1 MDASELSRIVDTLV
15 SKTSFE
21 DVVAAVASAGINQA
35 ERLSAMAK
43 EQEAQEILLIVEGM
57 AALISEDEE
66 VTNG

>member
-1 MDASELSRIVDTLV
+1 MDATELSRIVDTLV
-15 SKTSFE
+15 SKSGFE
-21 DVVAAVASAGINQA
+21 EVVAAVASAGINQA

-57 AALISEDEE
+57 TALILEDEE